1 MCGGYASWWVCGK
14 CAQNNC
20 DSTTGDRRWATKLT
34 TMAMERR
41 DTMMTMMATDVD
53 VDNDGDD
60 NNNDNTSS
68 TTSNEGDNHQ
78 GRQSQLQQWLRH
90 LRING
95 KRLRIGNGNDTV
107 SNEAAAHHEAEAAR
121 GREVAAVRQVGPCKL
136 RQPDGED
143 EVKAKLRGGGGGG
156 ATTGATQQPA
166 GKQEVSRRGGVQEVN
181 GRGGVRA
188 REVAAARREALR
200 QPAGGTSFP
209 PAGMAV
215 PLTRSLATAAAAM
228 SHASSMSSALA
239 KSVNPLPSAST
250 PLHRRRRRPRWTRSA
265 PFWGRQRPDHHPN
278 CNRRLVRDEQEVN
291 GRWRQWRR
299 W

>member
-1 MCGGYASWWVCGK
+1 
-14 CAQNNC
+14 
-20 DSTTGDRRWATKLT
+20 
-34 TMAMERR
+34 MAMERR

-78 GRQSQLQQWLRH
+78 GRQSQLQRWLRH

-95 KRLRIGNGNDTV
+95 KCLRIGNGNDTV

-156 ATTGATQQPA
+156 ATTGATRQPA
-166 GKQEVSRRGGVQEVN
+166 GKQEAN
-181 GRGGVRA
+181 
-188 REVAAARREALR
+188 
-200 QPAGGTSFP
+200 
-209 PAGMAV
+209 
-215 PLTRSLATAAAAM
+215 
-228 SHASSMSSALA
+228 
-239 KSVNPLPSAST
+239 
-250 PLHRRRRRPRWTRSA
+250 
-265 PFWGRQRPDHHPN
+265 
-278 CNRRLVRDEQEVN
+278 
-291 GRWRQWRR
+291 WR
-299 W
+299 